1 MRRFW
6 TIPLALTAACSAAG
20 AKETDRYERDVHC
33 EMVTAL
39 VGGFFPG
46 LDRVQLQRLADAS
59 QTYRARAAQSGAA
72 LRKSEDAIEQDRNAY
87 LASVQSRFRGPDAEA
102 AAAETLNRS
111 GRCVAD
117 LG

>member
-6 TIPLALTAACSAAG
+6 MILPALAAACSAAG
-20 AKETDRYERDVHC
+20 AKEADRYERDLHC
-33 EMVTAL
+33 EMLTAL

-46 LDRVQLQRLADAS
+46 LDRAQLQRLADAS
-59 QTYRARAAQSGAA
+59 QAYRARTAQSGAA
-72 LRKSEDAIEQDRNAY
+72 LRKSEGAIEQDRNAY

-111 GRCVAD
+111 DRCVAD

>member
-20 AKETDRYERDVHC
+20 AQETDRYERDVRC
-33 EMVTAL
+33 EMLTAL

-46 LDRVQLQRLADAS
+46 LDRAQIRRLADAS
-59 QTYRARAAQSGAA
+59 ETYRARTAQSGAA
-72 LRKSEDAIEQDRNAY
+72 LRKSEDAIDEDRNAY

-102 AAAETLNRS
+102 AATETLNQS
-111 GRCVAD
+111 DRCVAD
-117 LG
+117 LA

>member
-20 AKETDRYERDVHC
+20 AKEADRYKRDLHC
-33 EMVTAL
+33 EMLTAL

-46 LDRVQLQRLADAS
+46 LNRAQLERLAGANE
-59 QTYRARAAQSGAA
+59 TYRARTAQSAA
-72 LRKSEDAIEQDRNAY
+72 VLGKSEDAIERDRNAY

-102 AAAETLNRS
+102 AGAETLTQAD
-111 GRCVAD
+111 RCVAD